1 MARAT
6 SKKDLQDYGEKE
18 FEKLLKLLDSLSV
31 DDLNKEFSFDLEK
44 EKGAHWALDKN
55 VRDVLVHLHEWHK
68 LLLDWVSSNLAGDSK
83 QFLKEGYNWRTYGL
97 MNQEFVDNNQT
108 TTYEEALSNLKESHN
123 QVMILIEDFSNE
135 NLFEKGVYSWTNA
148 STLGSYFASASSSHY
163 EWAIKKIRK
172 FIKLNNI

>member
-44 EKGAHWALDKN
+44 EKGAHWDRDKN

-68 LLLDWVSSNLAGDSK
+68 LLLDWVSSNLAGDNK

-135 NLFEKGVYSWTNA
+135 NLFEKGVYSWTN
-148 STLGSYFASASSSHY
+148 TV
-163 EWAIKKIRK
+163 R
-172 FIKLNNI
+172 